1 MDKSHLTVQQNLG
14 QWFSNTWKQML
25 LAPLLLA
32 LVLFEAVY
40 AGSLP
45 MTHVLMDKYYWDE
58 KAFGPPSQRF
68 LLDLDE
74 QLKPFVDEHFLATEK
89 APRVY
94 LCDLL
99 LSVDQIMFK
108 TNIPREMNLSSD
120 PMVEASWRQY
130 IREGALSAGVK
141 EGDMYDR
148 WWYIDACEFPDLK
161 ISHRVAGQPI
171 RIAVP
176 LLVVSLPDV
185 VWLKGDMINSDA
197 LTAYQLP
204 GTKTDNQIGKKNP
217 ELSQLPPEAQDLT
230 SQIGKMFEP
239 ASRRVAS
246 KFGSGDLS
254 AEQLGQFLDKIGRI
268 GWPAIQ
274 VLSAACSAG
283 EDTENFEVCDTS
295 IEIVLS
301 NTVEDA
307 KLSFEIILEMLKKKP

>member
-1 MDKSHLTVQQNLG
+1 MDECRLTVQKNLG
-14 QWFSNTWKQML
+14 QCFSNIWKKII
-25 LAPLLLA
+25 LAPLMLGLGF
-32 LVLFEAVY
+32 FEAVY

-58 KAFGPPSQRF
+58 NAFGPPSQRF
-68 LLDLDE
+68 SLDLDE
-74 QLKPFVDEHFLATEK
+74 QMKPFVDEHFLATEK

-99 LSVDQIMFK
+99 LSAEQIMFK

-161 ISHRVAGQPI
+161 ISHRVAGQPT
-171 RIAVP
+171 RIAMP

-204 GTKTDNQIGKKNP
+204 GSRTDSQIGKKNP
-217 ELSQLPPEAQDLT
+217 ELSQLPAEAQDLMD
-230 SQIGKMFEP
+230 QIGKMFEP

-254 AEQLGQFLDKIGRI
+254 AEQLGQFSDSVGAI

-274 VLSAACSAG
+274 VLGAACSAAEKTG
-283 EDTENFEVCDTS
+283 NFEVCDTS

-307 KLSFEIILEMLKKKP
+307 KLSFEIILEMLTKKP